1 MSSVQ
6 ELEQEQEQKQ
16 SGYFLYLY
24 LYLYYAVL
32 KEVMQPT
39 AEPNEEEDSGN
50 VLWVLVLVLVQMEV
64 QAEEQVQ
71 VQQRPVFLDIVGVKQ
86 HTAVLNVQASGYR
99 QEQVEA
105 HQGEE

>member
-1 MSSVQ
+1 MSS
-6 ELEQEQEQKQ
+6 EQEQEQEQ

-24 LYLYYAVL
+24 LYLDHAVL

-39 AEPNEEEDSGN
+39 AEPNEEEDADN
-50 VLWVLVLVLVQMEV
+50 VLQVLVLVQMEV

-71 VQQRPVFLDIVGVKQ
+71 VQQRPVFLDVAEVKQ
-86 HTAVLNVQASGYR
+86 HTAVLNVQANGYI

-105 HQGEE
+105 HQGG